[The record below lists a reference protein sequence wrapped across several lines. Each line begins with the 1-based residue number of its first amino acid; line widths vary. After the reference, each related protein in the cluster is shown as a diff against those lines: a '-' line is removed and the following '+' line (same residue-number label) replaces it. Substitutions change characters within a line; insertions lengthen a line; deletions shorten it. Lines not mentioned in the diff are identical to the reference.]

1 MAIDPN
7 TDDITVENLTVT
19 EDAVATRLN
28 VPESASVNTLA
39 AAEIKVRN
47 LTVNQDAEVENLAVI
62 GLTAAEGAIESLT
75 VSEAA
80 AVGNINVLEDTV
92 TERLDVYTSASI
104 NALTAANVTVNN
116 SITAEQAT
124 LKNINVNEVA
134 TVETLTVSELL
145 ATDATIENVSIVES
159 ADLKTLSVAEGTT
172 THNLTVANTAKVDN
186 LTVTNVA
193 EAENLT
199 VTNAAEVERLTAAN
213 AVATRATVHDAAY
226 IHSLYVDGI
235 KCGEPH
241 GFAELS
247 APGQLWT
254 EVLFADTIRG
264 EDITLKGPVTIQDGS
279 LSAFEEEPLL
289 IGSDL
294 ATTGDVTVGGALSAE
309 DLSCFSVI
317 TPVIKNLPSN
327 SRPIDIEG
335 NTTLNGDTIFNGG
348 ATFIND
354 ALING
359 NALIRGDLEVTGRIN
374 NEYAPV
380 MPYVAIPSDHPDFEQ
395 FTDADKVDILLST
408 VADLIN
414 ALTEARLM
422 HPTPEP
428 TNET

>member
-80 AVGNINVLEDTV
+80 TVGNINVLEDTV

-199 VTNAAEVERLTAAN
+199 VTNAAEVERLTAAD

-226 IHSLYVDGI
+226 VHSLYVDGV
-235 KCGEPH
+235 KCGNPA

-254 EVLFADTIRG
+254 EVLYADAIRG
-264 EDITLKGPVTIQDGS
+264 DDILLKGDVTLHDGS
-279 LSAFEEEPLL
+279 LGALDGPVLFR
-289 IGSDL
+289 SDI

-354 ALING
+354 ATING
-359 NALIRGDLEVTGRIN
+359 SALIRGDLEVTGRIN

-395 FTDADKVDILLST
+395 FTEADKVDILLST

-422 HPTPEP
+422 HPAPEP